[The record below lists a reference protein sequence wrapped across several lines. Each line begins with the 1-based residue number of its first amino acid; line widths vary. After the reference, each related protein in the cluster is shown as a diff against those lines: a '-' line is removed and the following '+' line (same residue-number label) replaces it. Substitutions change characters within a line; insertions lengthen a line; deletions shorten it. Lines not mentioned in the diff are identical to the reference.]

1 MYTTSEQAAVACGR
15 GRSQE
20 PLGSPDSLSLSQ
32 KLTRKL
38 VHIICGPGFVLTWLL
53 FRCATAI
60 PLVDSATKCDTPPPR
75 SSSPEARFI
84 AALVPLANGV
94 RLVAIGSKWV
104 DNPAAVKAISRSGDS
119 TELLRG
125 PLYYVLVM
133 VVATVAFWRTSPVG
147 LVVIALMC
155 FGDGFADVAGRR
167 WGKAHKWAFN
177 PDKSYAGSA
186 AMFIGGLGCAAALL
200 AAFSA
205 AGYVSV
211 SWQTAAPALVAIT
224 AAATLVEALP
234 LSDAVDDNISVP
246 SVAMV
251 LAALML

>member
-1 MYTTSEQAAVACGR
+1 
-15 GRSQE
+15 
-20 PLGSPDSLSLSQ
+20 
-32 KLTRKL
+32 
-38 VHIICGPGFVLTWLL
+38 
-53 FRCATAI
+53 
-60 PLVDSATKCDTPPPR
+60 
-75 SSSPEARFI
+75 
-84 AALVPLANGV
+84 VPLANGV

-133 VVATVAFWRTSPVG
+133 IVATVTFWRTSPVG
-147 LVVIALMC
+147 LVVISLMC

-167 WGKAHKWAFN
+167 WGRDHKWAFN

-186 AMFIGGLGCAAALL
+186 AMFVGGLGCAAALL